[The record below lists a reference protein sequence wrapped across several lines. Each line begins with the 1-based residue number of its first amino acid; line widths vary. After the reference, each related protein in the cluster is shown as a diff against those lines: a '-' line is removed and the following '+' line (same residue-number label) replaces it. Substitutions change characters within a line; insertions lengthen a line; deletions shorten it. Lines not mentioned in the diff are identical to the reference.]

1 MGLGSVPAI
10 SKPGPGKMLWV
21 ALAVLL
27 VGVVALTV
35 VMLLPSSGSIVVA
48 VSGPGN
54 RAVDSVQVF
63 VDGKKYCDT
72 SPCVANDI
80 PAGTHFVKVQATGY
94 ANPSAQAVK
103 VQRGDEAVLNLTLS
117 AASEGTGI
125 KVSADGAA
133 VKLFVDGKEVG
144 PLPQEIKDLTPG
156 EHTIKLDSNGRF
168 ETYEEKVTVVA
179 DQMKVIGPLKLK
191 VLRGTVN
198 IEAGSNADGVKVLLV
213 TGSEK
218 RQIPKLPYKVEI
230 DTSKG
235 YQIVASKKGYS
246 TVTLPVKFEDGKDQQ
261 QFTINLRKDGDDAVA
276 SGSEPSTDTK
286 GDSTPSAESVPTVAH
301 SAPASGSGGDPRKA
315 RLAAPTPPAT
325 HTSTPSTPA
334 ASKTTSGA
342 SAAGQ
347 GTLNINSIPQSNVL
361 LDGRPLGKTPKA
373 GVSVSGGSHTVV
385 FIHPEHGRKQVVV
398 TVIPGRAAT
407 AAVRFP

>member
-1 MGLGSVPAI
+1 
-10 SKPGPGKMLWV
+10 
-21 ALAVLL
+21 
-27 VGVVALTV
+27 
-35 VMLLPSSGSIVVA
+35 
-48 VSGPGN
+48 
-54 RAVDSVQVF
+54 
-63 VDGKKYCDT
+63 
-72 SPCVANDI
+72 
-80 PAGTHFVKVQATGY
+80 
-94 ANPSAQAVK
+94 
-103 VQRGDEAVLNLTLS
+103 
-117 AASEGTGI
+117 
-125 KVSADGAA
+125 
-133 VKLFVDGKEVG
+133 
-144 PLPQEIKDLTPG
+144 
-156 EHTIKLDSNGRF
+156 
-168 ETYEEKVTVVA
+168 
-179 DQMKVIGPLKLK
+179 MKVIGPLKLK

-213 TGSEK
+213 NGSEK

-261 QFTINLRKDGDDAVA
+261 QFTINLRKDGEGAAGSDSEASSVA
-276 SGSEPSTDTK
+276 KS
-286 GDSTPSAESVPTVAH
+286 DSTPSAESIPTVSH
-301 SAPASGSGGDPRKA
+301 SAPSSGSGSDPRKA
-315 RLAAPTPPAT
+315 RIASASPPPAT
-325 HTSTPSTPA
+325 HTSTASTPA
-334 ASKTTSGA
+334 ASKTSSAA
-342 SAAGQ
+342 SATGQ